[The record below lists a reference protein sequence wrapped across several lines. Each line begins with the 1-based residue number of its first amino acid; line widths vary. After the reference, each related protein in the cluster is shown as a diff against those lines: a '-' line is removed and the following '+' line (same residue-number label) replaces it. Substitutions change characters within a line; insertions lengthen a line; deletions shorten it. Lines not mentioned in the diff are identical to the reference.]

1 MAGESMRS
9 LGDILLQVLAP
20 IVLMVSVGFLLQ
32 RRLRLDTKSINRI
45 VYFVL
50 SPSLVYSSIV
60 TLSFDPVTTGR
71 SILFASLH
79 MLLMGTIAFL
89 LVKKWRYQGGLA
101 SAFVITTILLNNGN
115 YGLPL
120 NLFAFGETGFGYALV
135 LFMFNA
141 LVGGAISIFLAIRGK
156 SNGTAALRR
165 TLRQPII
172 IAMVLGV
179 FSRYTHIAPTG
190 SLMDMVSMA
199 GQAAI
204 PVFLLVL
211 GMTLAQT
218 DVRAN
223 LSPVLRLTSVRM
235 VLGPAVALLI
245 ASLVQLSGVA
255 YSVAILQ
262 ASMPS
267 AVNTIVIT
275 NEFDAAPDFTAG
287 AVLMTT
293 LASLVTL
300 PLLLFFL
307 R

>member
-1 MAGESMRS
+1 MTGEALRE
-9 LGDILLQVLAP
+9 LGDILFQVLAP
-20 IVLMVSVGFLLQ
+20 IVILVAAGFLLE
-32 RRLRLDTKSINRI
+32 RRFHLDTKSINRI

-50 SPSLVYSSIV
+50 SPSLVYSTIL
-60 TLSFDPVTTGR
+60 TLELDPDATGR
-71 SILFASLH
+71 SVLFAGLH
-79 MLLMGTIAFL
+79 MLIMGALAFL
-89 LVKKWRYQGGLA
+89 LAKQWRYEGGLA
-101 SAFVITTILLNNGN
+101 SAFVITTILMNNGN

-141 LVGGAISIFLAIRGK
+141 MVGGAVSIFLAIRGQ
-156 SNGTAALRR
+156 SNGLAALRR
-165 TLRQPII
+165 TLVQPII
-172 IAMVLGV
+172 IAMILGA
-179 FSRYTHIAPTG
+179 FSRFTHIAPTG
-190 SLMDMVSMA
+190 SLMDMVDMA

-211 GMTLAQT
+211 GMSLAQT
-218 DVRAN
+218 NVRAN
-223 LSPVLRLTSVRM
+223 LSPVLRLTAVRM
-235 VLGPAVALLI
+235 IISPAIALALAALVGLTGVAFAVA
-245 ASLVQLSGVA
+245 VM
-255 YSVAILQ
+255 Q

-293 LASLVTL
+293 LVSLLTL
-300 PLLLFFL
+300 PTLLFFL

>member
-1 MAGESMRS
+1 MSGEALRS
-9 LGDILLQVLAP
+9 LGDILFQVLAP
-20 IVLMVSVGFLLQ
+20 IVILVATGYVLQ
-32 RRLRLDTKSINRI
+32 RRLHLDTKSINRI

-50 SPSLVYSSIV
+50 SPCLVYSTIL
-60 TLSFDPVTTGR
+60 TLSLDPSTTGR
-71 SILFASLH
+71 SVLFAGLH
-79 MLLMGTIAFL
+79 MLTMGVLAYL

-101 SAFVITTILLNNGN
+101 SAFIITTILMNNGN

-135 LFMFNA
+135 LFIFNA
-141 LVGGAISIFLAIRGK
+141 MVGGAVSIFLAIRGK
-156 SNGTAALRR
+156 SNGLVALRR
-165 TLRQPII
+165 TLVQPII
-172 IAMVLGV
+172 IAMALGV
-179 FSRYTHIAPTG
+179 FSRFTHIAPTG
-190 SLMDMVSMA
+190 SLMDMVDMA

-211 GMTLAQT
+211 GMSLAQT

-235 VLGPAVALLI
+235 LISPAIALGLAALVGLT
-245 ASLVQLSGVA
+245 GVA
-255 YSVAILQ
+255 YSVAVMQ

-293 LASLVTL
+293 LTSLITL
-300 PLLLFFL
+300 PILLLFL

>member
-1 MAGESMRS
+1 MTHEALRS
-9 LGDILLQVLAP
+9 LGDILIQVLVP
-20 IVLMVSVGFLLQ
+20 IIIMVTAGFILQ
-32 RRLRLDTKSINRI
+32 RRLNLDTKSINRV
-45 VYFVL
+45 VYFIL
-50 SPSLVYSSIV
+50 SPCLIYHSIV
-60 TLSFDPVTTGR
+60 TLQFDPETTGR
-71 SILFASLH
+71 SLLFAGLQ
-79 MLLMGTIAFL
+79 MLLLGLIAYG
-89 LVKKWRYQGGLA
+89 LVRYWRYQGGLA
-101 SAFVITTILLNNGN
+101 SAFLITTILMNNGN

-141 LVGGAISIFLAIRGK
+141 MVGGAISIFLAIRGQA
-156 SNGTAALRR
+156 TAMTALRR
-165 TLRQPII
+165 TLVQPII
-172 IAMVLGV
+172 IAMLLGV
-179 FSRYTHIAPTG
+179 FSRLTHIAPTG
-190 SLMDMVSMA
+190 SLMNMVDMA

-218 DVRAN
+218 DIRAN
-223 LSPVLRLTSVRM
+223 LTPVLRLTGVRM
-235 VLGPAVALLI
+235 ILSPILALILGAL
-245 ASLVQLSGVA
+245 VGLSGVPYA
-255 YSVAILQ
+255 VAVMQ

-293 LASLVTL
+293 LVSVITL
-300 PLLLFFL
+300 PILLFFL

>member
-1 MAGESMRS
+1 MSGEALRS
-9 LGDILLQVLAP
+9 LGDILFQVLAP
-20 IVLMVSVGFLLQ
+20 IVILVAAGFTLQ
-32 RRLRLDTKSINRI
+32 RRLNLDTKSINRV

-50 SPSLVYSSIV
+50 SPSLVYSTIL
-60 TLSFDPVTTGR
+60 TLAFDPLTTGR
-71 SILFASLH
+71 SLLFAGAH
-79 MLLMGTIAFL
+79 MLIMGVLAYL
-89 LVKKWRYQGGLA
+89 LARRWRYEGGLA
-101 SAFVITTILLNNGN
+101 SAFIIATILMNNGN

-141 LVGGAISIFLAIRGK
+141 MVGGAVSIFLAIRGK
-156 SNGTAALRR
+156 SNGLAALRR
-165 TLRQPII
+165 TLVQPII
-172 IAMVLGV
+172 IAMFLGL
-179 FSRYTHIAPTG
+179 FSRFTHIAPTG
-190 SLMDMVSMA
+190 SLMDMVNMA

-211 GMTLAQT
+211 GMSLAQT

-223 LSPVLRLTSVRM
+223 LSPVLRLTGVRM
-235 VLGPAVALLI
+235 LVSPAVALGL
-245 ASLVQLSGVA
+245 AALVGLSGVA
-255 YSVAILQ
+255 FSVAVMQ

-293 LASLVTL
+293 LASLITL
-300 PLLLFFL
+300 PALLFFL

>member
-1 MAGESMRS
+1 MTGESIRS

-20 IVLMVSVGFLLQ
+20 IVLMVGIGFLLQ
-32 RRLRLDTKSINRI
+32 RRLHLDTKSINRV

-50 SPSLVYSSIV
+50 SPALVYSSI
-60 TLSFDPVTTGR
+60 LSLTFDPSTTGR
-71 SILFASLH
+71 SVLFAALH
-79 MLLMGTIAFL
+79 MLLMGSIAYL
-89 LVKKWRYQGGLA
+89 LAKKWRYQGGLA

-156 SNGTAALRR
+156 SNGVAALRR
-165 TLRQPII
+165 TLMQPII
-172 IAMVLGV
+172 IAMVFGV
-179 FSRYTHIAPTG
+179 FSRFTHLAPTG
-190 SLMDMVSMA
+190 SLMDMISMA

-223 LSPVLRLTSVRM
+223 LAPVLRLTTVRM
-235 VLGPAVALLI
+235 LVGPAVALAV
-245 ASLVQLSGVA
+245 ASLVHLSGVA

-293 LASLVTL
+293 LASLITL
-300 PLLLFFL
+300 PFLLFFL

>member
-1 MAGESMRS
+1 MSVEALRQ
-9 LGDILLQVLAP
+9 LGDILFQVLAP
-20 IVLMVSVGFLLQ
+20 IVILVAAGFVLQ
-32 RRLRLDTKSINRI
+32 RRLRLDIKSINRV

-50 SPSLVYSSIV
+50 SPSLVYSSI
-60 TLSFDPVTTGR
+60 LNLGFDAGVTGR
-71 SILFASLH
+71 SVLFAALH
-79 MLLMGTIAFL
+79 MLVMGMLALTL
-89 LVKKWRYQGGLA
+89 TRLWGYKGGLA
-101 SAFVITTILLNNGN
+101 SAFVITTILMNNGN

-141 LVGGAISIFLAIRGK
+141 LVGGAVSIFLAIRGK
-156 SNGTAALRR
+156 SDGWAALRR
-165 TLRQPII
+165 TLVQPIV
-172 IAMVLGV
+172 IAMILGV
-179 FSRYTHIAPTG
+179 LSRTTGIAPRG
-190 SLMDMVSMA
+190 SLMDMIDMA

-211 GMTLAQT
+211 GMSLAQT

-223 LSPVLRLTSVRM
+223 LSPVLRLTTVRM
-235 VLGPAVALLI
+235 LISPAVALAL
-245 ASLVQLSGVA
+245 AALVGLTGVA
-255 YSVAILQ
+255 FSVAVMQ

-300 PLLLFFL
+300 PVLLFFL

>member
-1 MAGESMRS
+1 MAGESIRS

-20 IVLMVSVGFLLQ
+20 IVMMVGIGFLLQ
-32 RRLRLDTKSINRI
+32 RRLHLDTKSINRV

-50 SPSLVYSSIV
+50 SPSLVYSSILAL
-60 TLSFDPVTTGR
+60 TFDPATTGR
-71 SILFASLH
+71 SVLFAGLH
-79 MLLMGTIAFL
+79 MLLMGSIAYL
-89 LVKKWRYQGGLA
+89 LVKKWRYEGGLA

-156 SNGTAALRR
+156 SNGVAALRR
-165 TLRQPII
+165 TLMQPII
-172 IAMVLGV
+172 IAMVFGV
-179 FSRYTHIAPTG
+179 FSRFTHLAPTG
-190 SLMDMVSMA
+190 SLMDMINMA

-223 LSPVLRLTSVRM
+223 LAPVLRLTTVRM
-235 VLGPAVALLI
+235 FVGPAVALAV
-245 ASLVQLSGVA
+245 ASLVHLSGVA

-293 LASLVTL
+293 LASLITL
-300 PLLLFFL
+300 PFLLFFL